1 MVLCLSFCI
10 VHLSLKLTEAMDL
23 LVEVLFS
30 SVLVGGLTEP
40 GFSCHIEIVD
50 LVVIHLWFFCDLLN
64 TLAFIVFIV
73 PSEDW
78 WEKLLKRFMLS
89 CRK

>member
-1 MVLCLSFCI
+1 
-10 VHLSLKLTEAMDL
+10 MDL

-30 SVLVGGLTEP
+30 SALVGGLTEP

-78 WEKLLKRFMLS
+78 WEKLLRRFMLS
-89 CRK
+89 CRKDVVRRRTWKGQY